1 MIYKCLI
8 VDDESL
14 ARELIETH
22 LSQLDNFKLIASCSS
37 AIAAHKILQSET
49 IDLMFLDIEM
59 PVLKGTDFLKTLK
72 HKPKVIFTTAY
83 RDYAIEGFNLNAV
96 DYILKP
102 ITFQRFFQAIVK
114 FTNSNKS
121 KVRESESSKNQN
133 AYIFIQ
139 SKKKNIKVFF
149 NDINYIESIK
159 DYIRIHLQDSSIMIK
174 HGITS
179 FEEKL
184 DTRFLR
190 IHRSYIINS
199 TKITAF
205 TKQDIE
211 IGKIEIPIGDFYKA
225 KVLQHLK

>member
-1 MIYKCLI
+1 
-8 VDDESL
+8 
-14 ARELIETH
+14 
-22 LSQLDNFKLIASCSS
+22 
-37 AIAAHKILQSET
+37 
-49 IDLMFLDIEM
+49 
-59 PVLKGTDFLKTLK
+59 
-72 HKPKVIFTTAY
+72 
-83 RDYAIEGFNLNAV
+83 
-96 DYILKP
+96 
-102 ITFQRFFQAIVK
+102 
-114 FTNSNKS
+114 
-121 KVRESESSKNQN
+121 
-133 AYIFIQ
+133 
-139 SKKKNIKVFF
+139 
-149 NDINYIESIK
+149 
-159 DYIRIHLQDSSIMIK
+159 MIK